1 MPPTEPAEAEPEVV
15 DGVPVLAEPASVAAA
30 RPATEV
36 AVQAAAVA
44 GASFVAGAGV
54 VALLRSRK
62 ARKSAL
68 KLARAGRGR
77 AAGGPRPGDPA
88 ARGEGPGARE
98 VAPGGRRIIAPGLPG
113 AGGGNRRRAPPAG
126 GVRVR
131 RRWGSR
137 WIIGWRFARRGRS
150 GCACRA

>member
-77 AAGGPRPGDPA
+77 R
-88 ARGEGPGARE
+88 RK
-98 VAPGGRRIIAPGLPG
+98 GRLDVVGTRSFLVDVHFVE
-113 AGGGNRRRAPPAG
+113 RR
-126 GVRVR
+126 
-131 RRWGSR
+131 
-137 WIIGWRFARRGRS
+137 
-150 GCACRA
+150 